1 MKLIILAGIILA
13 GNVFIGF
20 AVYITNQ
27 KRIESEQLVQHTEDI
42 ISNLDNILLLG
53 KDIESASRG
62 FIITNDSAFL
72 EPLFIAEKIIFNN

>member
-42 ISNLDNILLLG
+42 QNTEKENRAAELILANKELVFQN
-53 KDIESASRG
+53 E
-62 FIITNDSAFL
+62 
-72 EPLFIAEKIIFNN
+72 